1 MSSGSHRPALIVGA
15 IAVLAAVIVLVILV
29 ARAAD
34 TEETA
39 AATPPVVDPAAKPV
53 VPPPLQRDPSV
64 TVTERPRGESA
75 PTLPAAG
82 EHPREYAVGDV
93 AVRDHRAGDNKPL
106 DVPPNVHPPEGRLI
120 PSTLT
125 HAISQKVKA
134 VIKDCVASL
143 PREGRADKPRVE
155 GQILIGIKDKSL
167 AVTQSTIQM
176 RGLDALDATVVDS
189 AKQCIESRAVGQST
203 PAPDEADLESYTIN
217 LSFTIP

>member
-1 MSSGSHRPALIVGA
+1 MSSRSHRPALIVGA
-15 IAVLAAVIVLVILV
+15 VAVLAALVVLVILV
-29 ARAAD
+29 AKASSTEDTASAA
-34 TEETA
+34 
-39 AATPPVVDPAAKPV
+39 PVTDPATKPV

-82 EHPREYAVGDV
+82 ENPREYAVGDV
-93 AVRDHRAGDNKPL
+93 TVRDHRAGDNKPL

-120 PSTLT
+120 PSSLT

-134 VIKDCVASL
+134 VMKDCVASL
-143 PREGRADKPRVE
+143 PREGRGTKPRLE

-167 AVTQSTIQM
+167 SVTKSTIQM
-176 RGLDALDATVVDS
+176 RDLDALDATVVDA
-189 AKQCIESRAVGQST
+189 AKQCVESRAIGQST

-217 LSFTIP
+217 LSFTIQ